1 MAVSVRKMP
10 FTLAHTAACIPLA
23 RKGLVA
29 SALLVGSIS
38 PDFAYFFPIPR
49 LSRLSHS
56 LLGIFL
62 FCVPLGLI
70 ALWLFHRFLKQPA
83 LALLPRHHQEK
94 LIPLAKEFSFW
105 PVRRLAVVIVS
116 LTIGALTHI
125 AWDSFTHTRGWLVQN
140 VDWLRLIIVETE
152 LGPLF
157 VHRAL
162 QHAST
167 VLGLVCIGWWYSRW
181 LRKTLSVKLRSE
193 ESPFGG
199 RMMPIAVCVTLALG
213 LALAYGSASIAFTES
228 YPLRKFLN
236 RTAVGLI
243 SILTIQLLIYSGV
256 WHLGRRGER
265 P

>member
-1 MAVSVRKMP
+1 MTVNARKMP

-23 RKGLVA
+23 RKGLIA
-29 SALLVGSIS
+29 SALVVGSIS
-38 PDFAYFFPIPR
+38 PDFAYFFPIPE

-56 LLGIFL
+56 LMGIFL

-70 ALWLFHRFLKQPA
+70 ALWLFHRILKQPA
-83 LALLPRHHQEK
+83 LALLPGYHQEI

-105 PVRRLAVVIVS
+105 PLRRLSVVIVS
-116 LTIGALTHI
+116 LTIGAATHI
-125 AWDSFTHTRGWLVQN
+125 AWDSFTHTRGGWVQSLG
-140 VDWLRLIIVETE
+140 WLRMIIVETQ
-152 LGPLF
+152 LGPLI

-167 VLGLVCIGWWYSRW
+167 VLGLVYIWWWYSRW
-181 LRKTLSVKLRSE
+181 LRKSPSDTPRSKE
-193 ESPFGG
+193 NPFGG
-199 RMMPIAVCVTLALG
+199 RVMPIVVCFMLTLG
-213 LALAYGSASIAFTES
+213 LALAYGSASISFMEP
-228 YPLRKFLN
+228 YPLRKLLN

-256 WHLGRRGER
+256 WHLSRRGER